1 MLRLAHAIWPLIRTH
16 LIEDASFTSRGRG
29 ASHTDIRALAGD
41 HGYRRIVILAH
52 IINFVEE
59 QPHFVTNG
67 SLDRPSMHHCICS
80 DYIIHSIFKRVRRH
94 FDLRESHPPRDYN
107 LGPTPV
113 AVKRPAISG

>member
-1 MLRLAHAIWPLIRTH
+1 MHYLIRLGTS
-16 LIEDASFTSRGRG
+16 LSTEYNSIEF
-29 ASHTDIRALAGD
+29 
-41 HGYRRIVILAH
+41 RRLTEFQLNNMFIQL
-52 IINFVEE
+52 VEE